1 MSNRLHMREM
11 LFLATIKEVA
21 KLAGVSV
28 ATVSRVLNNQGYV
41 HLDTR
46 EKVEKAIKQ
55 LNYTPNAVARS
66 LFKKASN
73 TIALIIPDI
82 ANPYFPQLVKWIEK
96 ELTEAGYDL
105 LLFNSNNDVDKELR
119 LIYLLEA
126 KYIDGLLL
134 VSNHLTKEDVKKV
147 TLPIVALD
155 QFLDEDIPSV
165 TVNNYQGAKEA
176 VQHLIDSGCQ
186 SIGHIVGPHDSYTS
200 KHRLRGYLDVMKEQ
214 NKTPRI
220 VEGEYDL
227 TTAMEQTA
235 LLLEKYPD
243 IDGIFAGNDVMG
255 IGAIKVI
262 QSLGLS
268 VPDDIA
274 VIGFDGIDWGTVITP
289 ELSTMA
295 QPIQSLA
302 QAATQLVLDLIQKKE
317 QQKHYQFQATYKNR
331 QSTK

>member
-1 MSNRLHMREM
+1 M
-11 LFLATIKEVA
+11 ATIKEVA

-46 EKVEKAIKQ
+46 GKVEKAIKQ

-105 LLFNSNNDVDKELR
+105 LLFNSNNDIDKELR
-119 LIYLLEA
+119 LLYLLEA

-134 VSNHLTKEDVKKV
+134 VSNYLTKEDVKKV

-155 QFLDEDIPSV
+155 QFLDEEIPSV
-165 TVNNYQGAKEA
+165 TVDNYQGAKEA
-176 VQHLIDSGCQ
+176 VRHLIDSGCQ
-186 SIGHIVGPHDSYTS
+186 SIGHIVGPQDSYTS
-200 KHRLRGYLDVMKEQ
+200 KHRLRGYLDVMEEQ

-235 LLLEKYPD
+235 LLLEQYPD

-262 QSLGLS
+262 QSLGLN
-268 VPDDIA
+268 VPEDIA

-289 ELSTMA
+289 ELTTMA

-302 QAATQLVLDLIQKKE
+302 QAATQLVLDLIKKKE
-317 QQKHYQFQATYKNR
+317 TNTHYQYKATLEKR
-331 QSTK
+331 QSTH